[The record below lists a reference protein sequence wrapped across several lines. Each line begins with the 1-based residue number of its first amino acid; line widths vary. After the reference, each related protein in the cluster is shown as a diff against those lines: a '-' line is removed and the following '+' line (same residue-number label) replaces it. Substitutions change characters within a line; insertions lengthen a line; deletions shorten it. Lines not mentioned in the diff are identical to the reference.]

1 MCGDVI
7 FELTQSIDALSWAE
21 ILYPF
26 VFLVTFFPSSVLYAH
41 GKIELQLEST
51 RWQNPTGTVA
61 DLGANSSR
69 RSNRFDCS
77 NFVTN

>member
-26 VFLVTFFPSSVLYAH
+26 VFLVTFFPIIRAVRPREDRIAAGVHALAKSNGDGS
-41 GKIELQLEST
+41 
-51 RWQNPTGTVA
+51 R
-61 DLGANSSR
+61 LGR
-69 RSNRFDCS
+69 K
-77 NFVTN
+77 

>member
-51 RWQNPTGTVA
+51 RWQKSNG
-61 DLGANSSR
+61 DGSRLGR
-69 RSNRFDCS
+69 K
-77 NFVTN
+77 